1 MLAALGTLHLSKVN
15 AADFVRYNWASA
27 LRANSFE
34 RRLNSFEI
42 DFLLPGRVRDCLTL
56 KRKKCQAERA
66 QTRAQNVEHES
77 YLGHTGAVGSE
88 LSN

>member
-15 AADFVRYNWASA
+15 AADFVRCNWGTA

-42 DFLLPGRVRDCLTL
+42 DFLLPGHTRDCLT
-56 KRKKCQAERA
+56 RQAQGMR
-66 QTRAQNVEHES
+66 TREDTNEGTEC
-77 YLGHTGAVGSE
+77 GT
-88 LSN
+88 